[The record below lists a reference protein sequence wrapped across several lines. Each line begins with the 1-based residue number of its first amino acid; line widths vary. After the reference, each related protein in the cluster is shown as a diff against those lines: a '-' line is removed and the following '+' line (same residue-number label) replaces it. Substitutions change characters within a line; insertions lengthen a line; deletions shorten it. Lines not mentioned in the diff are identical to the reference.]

1 MHRKNIDHPYG
12 AVRRELRFAVGYTEF
27 TRALESLLGRL
38 DPAGLVGIGRDTPD
52 RAREKLARMA
62 GVSGFTLVQKID
74 HGAISRSLATRHI
87 HATTYVFGNALIA
100 SDMTKLDP
108 RVGLYDPPRL
118 YVCETKTHGVLV
130 TYDLPSATLAQFD
143 SPAINGVAASL
154 DAKVEKLVAVAAALA
169 DKTRSRPRRP
179 VMAESGRR

>member
-1 MHRKNIDHPYG
+1 MHRKNVDHPYG
-12 AVRRELRFAVGYTEF
+12 AVRRELRFAVGYDEF

-52 RAREKLARMA
+52 RAREKLARMT
-62 GVSGFTLVQKID
+62 GVSGFALVQKID
-74 HGAISRSLATRHI
+74 HGAVSRSLATRHL
-87 HATTYVFGNALIA
+87 HAKTYVFGNALLA
-100 SDMTKLDP
+100 SEMTKHDP

-118 YVCETKTHGVLV
+118 FVCETKTHGVLV
-130 TYDLPSATLAQFD
+130 TYDVPSATLVQFE
-143 SPAINGVAASL
+143 SPAIDGVAATI

-169 DKTRSRPRRP
+169 DKTRARSGRP